1 MLSNIVVDKT
11 MALQSF
17 LLGQPQFRTILG
29 SSGLEQLRQRVTAA
43 YHLGPLNEAETR
55 AYVEHR
61 LHRAEWKGDPHF
73 TEASFPLIYQYTQG
87 VPRRINTLCSRLL
100 LYGFLEQLHTLTAS
114 AVDKVA
120 NDLRDEIAVV
130 SETKPIAAA
139 DTGKLIAGDGLSLV
153 VDRLAHLEKS
163 VDKHER
169 LIRRAIEIAAH
180 YFQGERM

>member
-1 MLSNIVVDKT
+1 
-11 MALQSF
+11 
-17 LLGQPQFRTILG
+17 
-29 SSGLEQLRQRVTAA
+29 
-43 YHLGPLNEAETR
+43 
-55 AYVEHR
+55 
-61 LHRAEWKGDPHF
+61 
-73 TEASFPLIYQYTQG
+73 LIYQHTQG

-120 NDLRDEIAVV
+120 GDLRDEIAVV
-130 SETKPIAAA
+130 TETVPAMPGDPDKMV
-139 DTGKLIAGDGLSLV
+139 AGEGLSVV
-153 VDRLAHLEKS
+153 VDRLAHLERC